1 MVHHPFR
8 GIGCRSLLF
17 LPTPAFALS
26 SSEVAAG
33 VLGCLYLLAGT
44 SCTQLFLDPYSFFV
58 SFAPGDVC
66 AGASIAAM
74 ATKGPS
80 LSLSDSIRD
89 YEHCCN
95 QQEEK

>member
-1 MVHHPFR
+1 MVHHPSMVLGAVLCFF
-8 GIGCRSLLF
+8 SQH
-17 LPTPAFALS
+17 PAFALCS
-26 SSEVAAG
+26 SGVAGG
-33 VLGCLYLLAGT
+33 VSGFLYLLAST
-44 SCTQLFLDPYSFFV
+44 ACTQLFLDPYNFFV

-66 AGASIAAM
+66 AGASIAAT

-95 QQEEK
+95 QQEGK